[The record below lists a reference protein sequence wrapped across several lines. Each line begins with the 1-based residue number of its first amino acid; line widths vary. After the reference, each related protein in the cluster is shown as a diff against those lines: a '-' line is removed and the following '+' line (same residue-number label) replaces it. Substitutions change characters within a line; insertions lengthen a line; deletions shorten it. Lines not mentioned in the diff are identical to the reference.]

1 LISSH
6 ILTELEG
13 FCTSIGIME
22 RGSLV
27 RSGKI
32 EDVTA
37 ADSSARAVDL
47 RWIGPSGASIKQVL
61 AQFAEVS
68 AVELQSGEGHFN
80 FTGSDERLS
89 DLVAALVSAQVRLTS
104 FNEVKATVEDLYM
117 RLSHH
122 EVM

>member
-1 LISSH
+1 
-6 ILTELEG
+6 
-13 FCTSIGIME
+13 
-22 RGSLV
+22 V

-37 ADSSARAVDL
+37 AESPARAVDL
-47 RWIGPSGASIKQVL
+47 RWIGQSGTSVKQVL
-61 AQFAEVS
+61 SQFLEVS
-68 AVELQSGEGHFN
+68 GIELEASEGHFS
-80 FTGSDERLS
+80 FAGSEERLS
-89 DLVAALVSAQVRLTS
+89 DLVAALVSAHVRLTS